1 MKPIDLHFL
10 AVGRPRYFD
19 ALSLKVI
26 RLAAHVHHY
35 RCGRSVP
42 SFPSLRA
49 DK

>member
-1 MKPIDLHFL
+1 MKSIDLHFL
-10 AVGRPRYFD
+10 VGGRPRQFD

-26 RLAAHVHHY
+26 RLAVYVHHY
-35 RCGRSVP
+35 RCGRSIP